1 MEGPSGIGK
10 STAVAKAL
18 EDIGL
23 GPDVTKLSARVPAD
37 VEYLD
42 MLGELGDFGTI
53 VIDDFHRLDAA
64 TKARIADL
72 LKVTADTE
80 DPLRK
85 LVIIGINEAG
95 SALIESAPDL
105 ANRIDVIRFE
115 TEPANKID
123 ELVLA
128 GEIAANLSIEA
139 RTLISEKAS
148 GSFFIAQLLC
158 LDACIQAGIL
168 EVPSQPTV
176 VVTSYS
182 SVQRRVVERQR
193 VRFGAAVRNFARGTK
208 FRPGGRAPYLHILRW
223 LAESDSWSISMPEA
237 MRKHI
242 TEKASVGVVFD
253 RGYLAALAQQPEIAK
268 LMHFSDT
275 GILSV
280 EDPMLVYYL
289 RAITWSEFIK
299 EVGFTKVDYTESY
312 DTALSFAGEDRK
324 YAEHLRNA
332 LEDFGHAVFYDDAE
346 RHLMLGEDVE
356 AYLGPIYASGCMY
369 VLAVLGEM
377 YGRKRWTLFEA
388 DQYRDRIDQGQ
399 VIPIWSKKIPPTPF
413 DETRRRGGLDFDPDG
428 DLLTQ
433 ARARAEII
441 SKKLA
446 VHTG

>member
-1 MEGPSGIGK
+1 
-10 STAVAKAL
+10 
-18 EDIGL
+18 
-23 GPDVTKLSARVPAD
+23 
-37 VEYLD
+37 

-85 LVIIGINEAG
+85 LVIIGVNEAG

-193 VRFGAAVRNFARGTK
+193 VRFGAAVRN
-208 FRPGGRAPYLHILRW
+208 LHVELSS
-223 LAESDSWSISMPEA
+223 A
-237 MRKHI
+237 
-242 TEKASVGVVFD
+242 
-253 RGYLAALAQQPEIAK
+253 LAAE
-268 LMHFSDT
+268 
-275 GILSV
+275 
-280 EDPMLVYYL
+280 L
-289 RAITWSEFIK
+289 RT
-299 EVGFTKVDYTESY
+299 FT
-312 DTALSFAGEDRK
+312 F
-324 YAEHLRNA
+324 
-332 LEDFGHAVFYDDAE
+332 
-346 RHLMLGEDVE
+346 
-356 AYLGPIYASGCMY
+356 
-369 VLAVLGEM
+369 
-377 YGRKRWTLFEA
+377 
-388 DQYRDRIDQGQ
+388 
-399 VIPIWSKKIPPTPF
+399 
-413 DETRRRGGLDFDPDG
+413 
-428 DLLTQ
+428 
-433 ARARAEII
+433 
-441 SKKLA
+441 
-446 VHTG
+446 

>member
-1 MEGPSGIGK
+1 VEGPSGIGK

-23 GPDVTKLSARVPAD
+23 DPDVTKLSARVPAD

-223 LAESDSWSISMPEA
+223 LAESDSWSISIPEA

-280 EDPMLVYYL
+280 GRPPRTA
-289 RAITWSEFIK
+289 RAHRGS
-299 EVGFTKVDYTESY
+299 
-312 DTALSFAGEDRK
+312 R
-324 YAEHLRNA
+324 
-332 LEDFGHAVFYDDAE
+332 AE
-346 RHLMLGEDVE
+346 RGRG
-356 AYLGPIYASGCMY
+356 ARAQ
-369 VLAVLGEM
+369 AVLGLQPHSPEAPARVPWTWSRYPACRSPGGCWSLPGSGPTRM
-377 YGRKRWTLFEA
+377 GRLAPAR
-388 DQYRDRIDQGQ
+388 
-399 VIPIWSKKIPPTPF
+399 S
-413 DETRRRGGLDFDPDG
+413 RRVTAHAAAPRGGAGGPG
-428 DLLTQ
+428 RRCRSRA
-433 ARARAEII
+433 ARFRC
-441 SKKLA
+441 S
-446 VHTG
+446 